1 MQRENVIEM
10 KRPSEILM
18 YLSGKTL
25 RAVHLEMGGNPEYLF
40 DTDGTPV
47 LSEEFYEITSEGIKR
62 VA

>member
-1 MQRENVIEM
+1 
-10 KRPSEILM
+10 M
-18 YLSGKTL
+18 YLSGATL

-47 LSEEFYEITSEGIKR
+47 LEGEFYEVTPAGIKR